1 MAGTLRPKGSYEERN
16 RAAYVENKQAKIEE
30 ALRIV
35 QMRNTVL
42 RLSRF
47 VFELTLFFPFSGGRY
62 GRLGRKHLDDPS
74 MALNDNS
81 DHDRQRHPR
90 ENRVKRMH
98 SSHCTL

>member
-35 QMRNTVL
+35 QMRNTVIY
-42 RLSRF
+42 LSRF
-47 VFELTLFFPFSGGRY
+47 IFKLTLLFLFSGGQY
-62 GRLGRKHLDDPS
+62 GRLGRRNLEDPL

-81 DHDRQRHPR
+81 DHDRQTHTTEQR
-90 ENRVKRMH
+90 EMGMH
-98 SSHCTL
+98 SSYFSL